1 MNSVPT
7 NRPANPAARPE
18 RRLRPV
24 LALLA
29 LTAGLLLA
37 WFGLLSLTLAPAR
50 PLAAAGPAQE
60 TPPTTQAPGGDIIV
74 DGEVAH
80 PRLTVAGRVVF
91 DAPGYH
97 LGRPQ
102 LSPDGRLVAVSV
114 VPAGAETDRLAR
126 VLLFRREDGQLLDSL
141 PGYLPRW
148 DERGQRL
155 FLERR
160 AGGQV
165 QEVAVELETGQA
177 TVLSTRLAQPPAR
190 PLAASQAITYPATI
204 RVAHH
209 PANTCRDL
217 PAYQV
222 EEIPFE
228 EYVARSVPAEVPSS
242 WPFHALAAQAIA
254 ARTYA
259 WYQIRQGRESYD
271 VTDWANFQMMCDD
284 RYPST
289 DAAVAATAGQYL
301 SAQSDGEHAPIIAMY
316 SAINGHPTRTNP
328 DVDYL
333 QAVPDPYSLGET
345 PWGHGYGLSQW
356 GGQRRALDGHTY
368 RQILGHYYSRVHLQ
382 SALTPTLPVAG
393 LLGMVPGGFA
403 PRGGF
408 RWRTLAP
415 YTAMT
420 STLVIRS
427 DQGLTRTELVTITQT
442 VTHTTV
448 VTDSNGITDTVV
460 VTETSLVTETQ
471 LVTGPLTLQG
481 RGGVWQHPLALAE
494 GAQVVASLWL
504 SDTLQEEITL
514 TVDST
519 PPGAPS
525 LTLPE
530 TVEVHTATVT
540 VGSPASTTLGLSN
553 GWLWQGEALVHDPG
567 SGAAISDPAAEN
579 GQSWEAQAG
588 VHSPG
593 LWYGPYA
600 KNFPAEASYRAIFR
614 LRAGVTPAQHPGD
627 LWPDTPIARLE
638 VTDQAG
644 TQLLGLR
651 DVWPSDFV
659 TSTEYAAIP
668 VDFHLFEPPEGVE
681 FRVRWYGTMDLA
693 LDSVRVW
700 QIREGG
706 VTESFAWPLATGMKS
721 PSVQAV
727 AFDAAGNASP
737 VISRTTTVV
746 DDAPPTIHQ
755 VAVPEGWQTGEVI
768 TVSATV
774 QDFGS
779 GLDVTR
785 GSILLDGQEQA
796 ASFSHPEDPW
806 QSQTLQAV
814 LTGLADGE
822 HTLRFRVADKA
833 GYVQESAVYTV
844 AVDASP
850 PSVTATTSLTGPSGW
865 VSQTVTVT
873 LSGEDATSGM
883 AGIAYVLDDAPFVM
897 YRAPFSLTQEGLHTI
912 RYWAQDQAG
921 NFSFSQWAYVGI
933 DYSPPQVGLSLYP
946 ISPERARVVWS
957 GEDPLSGV
965 VAYEL
970 EVQRDGGE
978 WSALASASEGQANS
992 LELDFLGAEELSVR
1006 VRGVDRVGHWS
1017 AWQEASTTP
1026 VDNWLYLPLVTR

>member
-7 NRPANPAARPE
+7 NRE
-18 RRLRPV
+18 RRLRSIT
-24 LALLA
+24 ALLA

-37 WFGLLSLTLAPAR
+37 WFGLLGLALPQ
-50 PLAAAGPAQE
+50 PVDAAGPAQE
-60 TPPTTQAPGGDIIV
+60 APPTAPGLPDV
-74 DGEVAH
+74 TVEGERTH

-91 DAPGYH
+91 DEPGYH

-114 VPAGAETDRLAR
+114 VPVGAETDRWAR
-126 VLLFRREDGQLLDSL
+126 TLLVRRGDGQLLDTL

-148 DERGQRL
+148 DGSSQRL
-155 FLERR
+155 LLERR
-160 AGGQV
+160 EGDQV
-165 QEVAVELETGQA
+165 LELAVDLESGQA
-177 TVLSTRLAQPPAR
+177 TVRSTRLAQPPAR

-242 WPFHALAAQAIA
+242 WPFHALASQAIA

-259 WYQIRQGRESYD
+259 WYQIRQNRESYD

-284 RYPST
+284 RFPST

-368 RQILGHYYSRVHLQ
+368 RQILGHYFTGVHLQ
-382 SALTPTLPVAG
+382 SAFTPTLPVAG
-393 LLGMVPGGFA
+393 LLGMVPSGFV

-408 RWRTLAP
+408 HWRTLAP

-427 DQGLTRTELVTITQT
+427 DQGLTRTERVTVTQT

-460 VTETSLVTETQ
+460 VTETSLLTETQ

-481 RGGVWQHPLALAE
+481 RGGVWQYPLNLAE

-519 PPGAPS
+519 PPGPPS
-525 LTLPE
+525 LTLPD

-540 VGSPASTTLGLSN
+540 VASPASTTLGLSN

-567 SGAAISDPAAEN
+567 SGAAVPDPAAED
-579 GQSWEAQAG
+579 GQSWEARAG

-593 LWYGPYA
+593 LWYGPYTTA
-600 KNFPAEASYRAIFR
+600 LPAEASYRAIFR

-627 LWPDTPIARLE
+627 LWPDAPIARLD
-638 VTDQAG
+638 VTDKAG

-651 DVWPSDFV
+651 DIWPSDFV
-659 TSTEYAAIP
+659 TSTEYATIP
-668 VDFHLFEPPEGVE
+668 VDFHLFDPPEGVE
-681 FRVRWYGTMDLA
+681 FRVRWFGTMDLA

-700 QIREGG
+700 QIRDGG
-706 VTESFAWPLATGMKS
+706 VSESFAWPLATGEKQ

-727 AFDAAGNASP
+727 AFDAAGNASA
-737 VISRTTTVV
+737 VVSRTTTVV

-755 VAVPEGWQTGEVI
+755 IAVPTGWQTGEAI

-785 GSILLDGQEQA
+785 GVVLVDGQEQA

-822 HTLRFRVADKA
+822 HTVAFRVADKA
-833 GYVQESAVYTV
+833 GYVQESSVYTV
-844 AVDASP
+844 AVDVSP
-850 PSVTATTSLTGPSGW
+850 PSVTATTSLTAPNGW
-865 VSQTVTVT
+865 FSRTVTVT
-873 LSGEDATSGM
+873 LSGEDATSGI
-883 AGIAYVLDDAPFVM
+883 AGIAYVLDGAPFVM
-897 YRAPFSLTQEGLHTI
+897 YSAPFSLTQEGLHTI

-921 NFSFSQWAYVGI
+921 NYSFSQWATVGI
-933 DYSPPQVGLSLYP
+933 DRSPPQVGLSLYP
-946 ISPERARVVWS
+946 ISPEQARAVWS

-965 VAYEL
+965 AEYEL
-970 EVQRDGGE
+970 EVRRDGGE
-978 WSALASASEGQANS
+978 WSALASAGEGQGSS
-992 LELDFLGAEELSVR
+992 LVLDFQGAEELSVR
-1006 VRGVDRVGHWS
+1006 VRGVDQVGHWS
-1017 AWQEASTTP
+1017 EWQGASTTP

>member
-7 NRPANPAARPE
+7 KRE
-18 RRLRPV
+18 RRLRSIT
-24 LALLA
+24 ALLA

-37 WFGLLSLTLAPAR
+37 WFGLLSLALPQ
-50 PLAAAGPAQE
+50 PVDAAGPAQE
-60 TPPTTQAPGGDIIV
+60 TPPTTTGAPDVTVSGD
-74 DGEVAH
+74 VAQ
-80 PRLTVAGRVVF
+80 PRLVVAGRVVF
-91 DAPGYH
+91 DQPGYH

-114 VPAGAETDRLAR
+114 VPAGTGTDRWAR
-126 VLLFRREDGQLLDSL
+126 TLLVRREDGQLLDSL

-148 DERGQRL
+148 DGNSQRL
-155 FLERR
+155 LLERR
-160 AGGQV
+160 EGEQLL
-165 QEVAVELETGQA
+165 ELAVDLETGQS
-177 TVLSTRLAQPPAR
+177 TVLATRLAQPPAR

-242 WPFHALAAQAIA
+242 WPFHALASQAIA

-259 WYQIRQGRESYD
+259 WYQIRQNRESYD

-284 RYPST
+284 RVPST

-368 RQILGHYYSRVHLQ
+368 RQILGHYFTGVHLQ
-382 SALTPTLPVAG
+382 SAFTPTLPVAG

-408 RWRTLAP
+408 HWRTLAP
-415 YTAMT
+415 YTPMT

-427 DQGLTRTELVTITQT
+427 SSGLTRTELVTVTQT

-460 VTETSLVTETQ
+460 VTETSLLTETQ

-481 RGGVWQHPLALAE
+481 RGGVWQYPLELAE

-504 SDTLQEEITL
+504 SDTLQEQITL

-519 PPGAPS
+519 PPGLPS
-525 LTLPE
+525 LTLPD

-553 GWLWQGEALVHDPG
+553 GWLWQGEELVHDPG
-567 SGAAISDPAAEN
+567 SGAAVPDPGAED
-579 GQSWEAQAG
+579 GQSWEARAG

-593 LWYGPYA
+593 LWYGPYTRDL
-600 KNFPAEASYRAIFR
+600 PAEASYRAVFR
-614 LRAGVTPAQHPGD
+614 LRAGVTPSQHPGD
-627 LWPDTPIARLE
+627 LWPDAPIARLD

-659 TSTEYAAIP
+659 TSTEYAALP
-668 VDFHLFEPPEGVE
+668 VDFHLFDPPEGVE

-700 QIREGG
+700 QIRDGG
-706 VTESFAWPLATGMKS
+706 VSESFAWPLATGEKH

-727 AFDAAGNASP
+727 AFDAAGNASA
-737 VISRTTTVV
+737 VISRTTTLV
-746 DDAPPTIHQ
+746 DDTPPTIHQ
-755 VAVPEGWQTGEVI
+755 VSVPTGWQTSDVV

-785 GSILLDGQEQA
+785 GVVLVDGQEQT

-814 LTGLADGE
+814 LAGLADGE
-822 HTLRFRVADKA
+822 HTVGFRVADKA
-833 GYVQESAVYTV
+833 GYVQESSVYTV
-844 AVDASP
+844 AVDVSP
-850 PSVTATTSLTGPSGW
+850 PSVTATTSLTAPGGW
-865 VSQTVTVT
+865 FSQTVTVT
-873 LSGEDATSGM
+873 LSGEDAASGI
-883 AGIAYVLDDAPFVM
+883 AGIAYVLDGAPFVM
-897 YRAPFSLTQEGLHTI
+897 YSAPFSLTQEGLHTI

-921 NFSFSQWAYVGI
+921 NYSFSQWTTVGI
-933 DYSPPQVGLSLYP
+933 DRSPPQVSLSLYP
-946 ISPERARVVWS
+946 ISPEQARVVWS

-965 VAYEL
+965 AGYEL
-970 EVQRDGGE
+970 EVRRDGGE
-978 WSALASASEGQANS
+978 WSVLTSAGEGQGSSAV
-992 LELDFLGAEELSVR
+992 LDFQEAEELSVR
-1006 VRGVDRVGHWS
+1006 VRGVDQVGHWS
-1017 AWQEASTTP
+1017 GWQEASTTP
-1026 VDNWLYLPLVTR
+1026 VDNWLYLPVVMR